1 MLLYWAWRRRY
12 EALQSADTM
21 AFSGIQCT
29 DLLYVSYLTLVIVLW
44 LLCVIVLGIANTKFT
59 ERVPFAGT
67 STWVISAACHPPPR
81 EDNSAL
87 GQVSWGRVT
96 EGSDTTRHPGG
107 FSLANSAVL
116 VCPGDERAPGQG
128 RLATT
133 IMNVRRRLVTRR
145 RENVIEVDDNAPE
158 GNDDR

>member
-1 MLLYWAWRRRY
+1 
-12 EALQSADTM
+12 M

-29 DLLYVSYLTLVIVLW
+29 DLLCVSYLTLVIVLW
-44 LLCVIVLGIANTKFT
+44 PLCVIVLGIANTKLT
-59 ERVPFAGT
+59 ERVPLAGT
-67 STWVISAACHPPPR
+67 STWVISAACHPAPR
-81 EDNSAL
+81 EDDSAL
-87 GQVSWGRVT
+87 GEVCWGRVT
-96 EGSDTTRHPGG
+96 EGSDTNDTTRHPGE

-128 RLATT
+128 RLATI
-133 IMNVRRRLVTRR
+133 IMDVRRRLGTRR